1 MGARQSLT
9 LLLIFLVLSLFCASN
24 ANCEENAFDKGTA
37 LYKKGKYEEALPLLR
52 SASALGMSRPSSIY
66 YLAMC
71 YQQLGDLK
79 QARDSYKL
87 ICTQYPNSALF
98 DRSFSMLKDLE
109 QRLSSGSTKPGRSST
124 GGPGVLKLNSA
135 RSQSFPVSVWDGGE
149 TYQVSYSRESD
160 GRMYLDGIL
169 NGKLTKFLFDTGA
182 GVTFCRQSFVNKLE
196 VKLDWISESA
206 IIPGAMG
213 EAPAKVAICKISL
226 GKFTREN
233 KIYVEQDR
241 PDSYYPALD
250 NIPIIGQSFFG
261 DLMYRV
267 DGRAGL
273 ITFKKVTIPKG
284 PIKPGRLGP
293 GEVPFFR
300 DGAHMIVKAKV
311 NDRECDMI
319 FDTGASQVVF
329 ADRHLAQCGLNRPV
343 DATSSTKRG
352 SGSVRDSYAF
362 KIDRL
367 TLGPIDRQD
376 VNVAVL
382 VNTKFSKPLLGQTF
396 LKDLVYTVDPVRNVI
411 RFETFN

>member
-1 MGARQSLT
+1 MVARQSLT
-9 LLLIFLVLSLFCASN
+9 LLIFLVLSLFCSSN
-24 ANCEENAFDKGTA
+24 AFCEDSAFDKGSA

-52 SASALGMSRPSSIY
+52 SACDLGISRPNSIY

-98 DRSFSMLKDLE
+98 DRSFAMLKDLE
-109 QRLSSGSTKPGRSST
+109 RRLSAGSTKSGRSST
-124 GGPGVLKLNSA
+124 GGPGVFTPNSA
-135 RSQSFPVSVWDGGE
+135 RPQSLPISVWDGGE
-149 TYQVSYSRESD
+149 TYQVSYSREGD
-160 GRMYLDGIL
+160 GRIYLDGTL
-169 NGKLTKFLFDTGA
+169 NGKRTKFLFDTGA
-182 GVTFCRQSFVNKLE
+182 GVTFCRQSFVNKSE

-213 EAPAKVAICKISL
+213 EAPAKVAICKISI

-250 NIPIIGQSFFG
+250 NIPIIGQSLFG
-261 DLMYRV
+261 DLMYQV
-267 DGRAGL
+267 NGRAGL
-273 ITFKKVTIPKG
+273 ITFKKVSIPKG
-284 PIKPGRLGP
+284 AVKTGRLGP
-293 GEVPFFR
+293 GEVPFVR
-300 DGAHMIVKAKV
+300 DGSHMIVKAKV

-352 SGSVRDSYAF
+352 SGSIRDSYAF
-362 KIDRL
+362 KIGRL
-367 TLGPIDRQD
+367 SLGPIERQE
-376 VNVAVL
+376 VSVAVL
-382 VNTKFSKPLLGQTF
+382 VNTKFSMPLLGQAF
-396 LKDLVYTVDPVRNVI
+396 LEDLVYTVDPVRNVI